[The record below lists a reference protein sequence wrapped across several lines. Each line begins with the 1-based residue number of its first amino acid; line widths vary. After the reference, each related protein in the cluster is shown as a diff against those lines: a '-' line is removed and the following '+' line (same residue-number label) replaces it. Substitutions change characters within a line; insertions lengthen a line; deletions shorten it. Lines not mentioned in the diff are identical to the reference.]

1 MEKKDKLSI
10 LVISDTHESIE
21 NLNKLYENCKKN
33 SYIPDYILLTGDLVS
48 VPVGDQD
55 NEEIGKKYYTLI
67 NEILSILEKITPNV
81 IYIPGNRDPK
91 ILFHNE
97 DNKIKFGNT
106 SINIHK
112 KKYEIN
118 NKIIVI
124 GIGGSV
130 TNIKSNEKEYHK
142 YNINFNDVDWKGYPY
157 IDNFEKPNFEKSE
170 ELYKKDLEIIFNYIN
185 ENKDKQVILMCHN
198 GPFKSSTANC
208 FENNIC
214 YYGGSYILDKLINE
228 YKNNILSVLH
238 GHTHLGTGI
247 STLYDFNVLNP
258 GSLKLGSYGKIDL
271 VFRNNKWIIKN
282 ISRFKF

>member
-91 ILFHNE
+91 ILFNND
-97 DNKIKFGNT
+97 DNKIKFSNT
-106 SINIHK
+106 SLNIHK

-170 ELYKKDLEIIFNYIN
+170 DLYKKDLEIVFNYIN

-198 GPFKSSTANC
+198 GPFKSFTSNC

-214 YYGGSYILDKLINE
+214 YYGGSYILDKFVND

-247 STLYDFNVLNP
+247 STLYDFNVFNP
-258 GSLKLGSYGKIDL
+258 GSLKLGSYGKMDFI
-271 VFRNNKWIIKN
+271 FRNNKWVIKN

>member
-1 MEKKDKLSI
+1 M

-21 NLNKLYENCKKN
+21 NLNKLYENCKKH
-33 SYIPDYILLTGDLVS
+33 SYTPNYILLTGDLVS

-55 NEEIGKKYYTLI
+55 NEEIGKKYYSLI

-118 NKIIVI
+118 NNLIVI

-142 YNINFNDVDWKGYPY
+142 YDINFNDVDWKGYPY
-157 IDNFEKPNFEKSE
+157 IDNFEKPNFENSE
-170 ELYKKDLEIIFNYIN
+170 DLYKKDLEIVFNYIN

-208 FENNIC
+208 FENNTC
-214 YYGGSYILDKLINE
+214 YYGGSYILDKYINE
-228 YKNNILSVLH
+228 YKNNIISVLH

-282 ISRFKF
+282 ISKFKF